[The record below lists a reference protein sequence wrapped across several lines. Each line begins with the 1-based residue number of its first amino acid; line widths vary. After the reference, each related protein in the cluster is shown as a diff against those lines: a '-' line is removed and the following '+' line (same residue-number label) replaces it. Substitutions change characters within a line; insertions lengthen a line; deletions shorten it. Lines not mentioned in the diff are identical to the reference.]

1 MSLCLVWW
9 AELCCVASNS
19 LWKFQLKGLKCPL
32 LSTLLYPANGFYHLG
47 DILSQNITTLTLFP
61 TSRLQNFILPSACYI
76 WKELLMYSTFSVWLL
91 SSKTNY
97 NVSIWFQKMSL
108 LWRNFIPSIA
118 LLETKTPQGPSISIP
133 FICFAKF
140 LKNNLSELIL
150 LGLFF
155 WLRDVLT
162 FRLSH
167 TLRFSFFETLGFCLA
182 AKENFGFRAFCRCTY
197 ESMNCLLPS
206 KLKMS
211 CFLMDQEYHFT

>member
-1 MSLCLVWW
+1 
-9 AELCCVASNS
+9 
-19 LWKFQLKGLKCPL
+19 
-32 LSTLLYPANGFYHLG
+32 
-47 DILSQNITTLTLFP
+47 
-61 TSRLQNFILPSACYI
+61 
-76 WKELLMYSTFSVWLL
+76 
-91 SSKTNY
+91 
-97 NVSIWFQKMSL
+97 MSL

-182 AKENFGFRAFCRCTY
+182 AKENFGFLAFCRCTY
-197 ESMNCLLPS
+197 ESMKCLLPS

-211 CFLMDQEYHFT
+211 CFLMDQEYYYVDNIARNRAQYFSLKLKIIIVLNSRDLTMLLIVSLHFSTPW